1 MYTPFV
7 EEKGKK
13 KRSSLVRVT
22 GNPSEMLAHPTS
34 NDNFGMNCWC
44 GRRRGNKKRE
54 RSQNDGG
61 SMYMQCISLMWRRR
75 GEKMPKWLW
84 AFVRDM
90 HYAWSSSA
98 LRCNC
103 ELCWAE
109 SEYIWPPLA
118 LEERKSLLMCENRN
132 QAISL
137 KLFEPDSYLIIAIYK
152 GAGAFHSAGQSK
164 GG

>member
-1 MYTPFV
+1 MYTSFV

-61 SMYMQCISLMWRRR
+61 SMFMHCISLMWHGR

-109 SEYIWPPLA
+109 SECIWPPLA
-118 LEERKSLLMCENRN
+118 LEERKSLLMCEARN
-132 QAISL
+132 QATSF
-137 KLFEPDSYLIIAIYK
+137 KLLNQIHNSYI
-152 GAGAFHSAGQSK
+152 
-164 GG
+164 